1 MIVIVFS
8 DPEKVHVG
16 HDGII
21 RISNVTSNGLA
32 PAYHTLKALFS
43 DCNYQ
48 HKLVLQTRVL
58 WMFAYLLCSE
68 FCAVFGAI
76 CLCALK
82 FSGFVWTER
91 EKKGD
96 QKEEERFWRR
106 VCECGGLAFHIL
118 SMIPTQSHCPQQ

>member
-76 CLCALK
+76 CIEVCRLCL
-82 FSGFVWTER
+82 
-91 EKKGD
+91 D
-96 QKEEERFWRR
+96 
-106 VCECGGLAFHIL
+106 
-118 SMIPTQSHCPQQ
+118 